1 MAIKKKETK
10 TEAEKAGLTE
20 NTYVDRPEVDDG
32 DEFCGIRESID
43 DIGRRLSGKLT
54 VGMQRANVPQTN
66 NLALWVLIRK
76 STEAINFD
84 NYTKFMDRVLFGIDP
99 GTKLDR
105 RTRERNANEKELFNG
120 LWKNRFLPFNDT
132 DGYRLLKV
140 LTEAFLMVNGGV
152 ETSGLDFGFSDADAQ
167 SLNQSLGG
175 ANYTAGDIEK
185 WWDDYRGKTNG
196 SINPILPYLAL
207 IRKKL
212 GNDDRNDPFF
222 QNDLP
227 ETDRQ
232 AVLGAIS
239 KKLSRPYM
247 FELIWSYWQEEG
259 MLVQTMNAIARRFQN
274 IRSPGDMRDP
284 LANLEIGMLFPLSN
298 LLWGY
303 VQDEQHRLSVVR
315 RAYEYDHH
323 YGISLQG
330 KAVPKLRTADSRS
343 KFIEAFH
350 HLLYL
355 SSIFFKQDDDMTVTA
370 DGFPLLNALREV
382 HLVLSQG
389 AHNQFGDLPSTARQ
403 EMLFQQWLLARPEF
417 KEFLPTRSSVAYP
430 EPWMDRVDAM
440 KSLQGWSDTSITHF
454 HNLAI
459 FGEQILLSIR
469 YEAWSTVTQPA
480 QAANWARIWRAE
492 IQGYTHAYRAATG
505 VDLSAITSSQ
515 RVDSAPPSVH
525 LLNRYRA
532 PARGI

>member
-1 MAIKKKETK
+1 MAIKKEK
-10 TEAEKAGLTE
+10 TGKADLTE
-20 NTYVDRPEVDDG
+20 STYVDRPGLDDE
-32 DEFCGIRESID
+32 DEFCGIRDSID
-43 DIGRRLSGKLT
+43 DIGRRLTGKLT
-54 VGMQRANVPQTN
+54 VGLQRANVPQTN

-84 NYTKFMDRVLFGIDP
+84 NYTAFIDRVLFGIDP
-99 GTKLDR
+99 DAKLDR

-120 LWKNRFLPFNDT
+120 LWKNRYLPFNDT

-152 ETSGLDFGFSDADAQ
+152 ETSGLNVGFSDADAQ

-196 SINPILPYLAL
+196 SINPTLPYLAL

-212 GNDDRNDPFF
+212 GNGDRNDPFF

-227 ETDRQ
+227 DADRQ

-355 SSIFFKQDDDMTVTA
+355 SSIFFKQDDDTTVNA

-505 VDLSAITSSQ
+505 VDLSSVTLSQ
-515 RVDSAPPSVH
+515 KVDSTPPSVH
-525 LLNRYRA
+525 LLNRYRS
-532 PARGI
+532 PAQGI